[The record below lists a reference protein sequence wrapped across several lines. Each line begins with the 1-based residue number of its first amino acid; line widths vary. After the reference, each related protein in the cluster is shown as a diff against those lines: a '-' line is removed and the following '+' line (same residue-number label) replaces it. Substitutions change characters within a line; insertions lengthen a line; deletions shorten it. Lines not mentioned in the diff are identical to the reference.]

1 MSGNWRRSAG
11 SRDSS
16 LLVKLPGQRR
26 IGALVNQINSFAG
39 DASREDISSAFM
51 QPFLAYV
58 TSTHTTIS
66 LNTES
71 TYDWKGDDWSVPI
84 NPVVAQMLKAGYTDA
99 YSLFGPPAHD
109 SYIPATDQPIRIDY
123 IFASQPLV
131 PHVIGCQIVYEATG
145 AEASDHRPVVAE
157 IEVGEW

>member
-39 DASREDISSAFM
+39 DGSREDISSAFI
-51 QPFLAYV
+51 QPFLVYV
-58 TSTHTTIS
+58 TNTHTTFS
-66 LNTES
+66 VNTES

-84 NPVVAQMLKAGYTDA
+84 NPVVAQMLKAGNQ
-99 YSLFGPPAHD
+99 LFQVAVGARYWVETPDNGPD
-109 SYIPATDQPIRIDY
+109 GWG
-123 IFASQPLV
+123 L
-131 PHVIGCQIVYEATG
+131 
-145 AEASDHRPVVAE
+145 RPQLTFLFPKS
-157 IEVGEW
+157 G